1 MEEREKTSERAD
13 LYEEYVPNG
22 PVGVAQTEAESE
34 IAAAAELVP
43 AQLETAP
50 LEETGLTEI
59 TETVTVSAK
68 AEKKESRAKNV
79 LRAHFTAPRIAYM
92 ALFTA
97 LAYVV
102 TFLEFPIFPAAPF
115 LKFDFA
121 NVFFM
126 FEGFIFGPVEAIVSI
141 GIKELLCFAD
151 SQTGGVGEIANF
163 LMSLAYIVI
172 PSIGYRF
179 LKGRKWVTVFLV
191 IACFM
196 QMGISILA
204 NRYINFPFF
213 MGAGAAA
220 TFQKLW
226 YYVLAFNAI
235 KSIGISIVVFLLYKP
250 LSRFIKMTSD
260 KFDKKLAA
268 AKRRRAEAK
277 EKPAAT
283 E

>member
-1 MEEREKTSERAD
+1 MEEETRSQEAPSDDLPESVCSAEANAEEELAVAD
-13 LYEEYVPNG
+13 
-22 PVGVAQTEAESE
+22 
-34 IAAAAELVP
+34 AAAVAVP
-43 AQLETAP
+43 
-50 LEETGLTEI
+50 
-59 TETVTVSAK
+59 
-68 AEKKESRAKNV
+68 EKKESRAKAV
-79 LRAHFTAPRIAYM
+79 LRSHFTAPRIAYM

-163 LMSLAYIVI
+163 LMSIAYII
-172 PSIGYRF
+172 APAIGYRF

-191 IACFM
+191 IACAI
-196 QMGISILA
+196 QIGISILV

-213 MGAGAAA
+213 GMGDKFGDY
-220 TFQKLW
+220 W
-226 YYVLAFNAI
+226 YWVLAFNAI
-235 KSIGISIVVFLLYKP
+235 KSVGISIVVFLLYKP

-260 KFDKKLAA
+260 KFDKKMAA
-268 AKRRRAEAK
+268 ARERRKNKKQAS
-277 EKPAAT
+277 
-283 E
+283 